1 VFEFEAQEEK
11 ETVCVCARARARE
24 EGDREMST
32 GVLPMGCLGA
42 VRCQTSG
49 AERSAAVPK
58 RRILVMGGTGRV
70 GGSTLRALA
79 TVPDLHLIVAGRN
92 RYFSIPHLFFIG
104 FLQHHP

>member
-1 VFEFEAQEEK
+1 M
-11 ETVCVCARARARE
+11 CARARARE

-32 GVLPMGCLGA
+32 GLLPMGCLGA

-58 RRILVMGGTGRV
+58 RRVLVMGGTGRV

-92 RYFSIPHLFFIG
+92 RYFSIPHLFFVG
-104 FLQHHP
+104 FPQHHP